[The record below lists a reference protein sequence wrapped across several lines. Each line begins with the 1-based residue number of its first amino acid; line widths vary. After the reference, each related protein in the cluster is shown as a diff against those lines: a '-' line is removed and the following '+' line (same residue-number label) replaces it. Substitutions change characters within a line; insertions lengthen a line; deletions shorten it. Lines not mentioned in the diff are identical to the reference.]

1 MARAISSFNNPTAGV
16 VIDNGVTDKDIYE
29 FYLVSVAANQG
40 ISTTKRFTVL
50 KDANEASPDQ
60 IKCLN
65 KKAVTN
71 LLQRVRCHKGTL
83 LYQVHH
89 TDAQHSLMK
98 EVEGTINL

>member
-1 MARAISSFNNPTAGV
+1 MARAISSLNNPMAGV
-16 VIDNGVTDKDIYE
+16 GIDNKVTDKDIYE

-40 ISTTKRFTVL
+40 ISPTKRFTVL
-50 KDANEASPDQ
+50 KDANEVSHEQ

-83 LYQVHH
+83 LHQLHP
-89 TDAQHSLMK
+89 TDAQHSLM
-98 EVEGTINL
+98 